1 MSGRPLAG
9 PSPLSGPSPRAGP
22 SPLAGPSP
30 RPVTGP
36 SPRNPG
42 PSPRPAP
49 SPAGRPRGLP
59 TPTRPSPAS
68 LPGAASPNV
77 PSKRRESSIA
87 TDKREP
93 KRPKLPPG
101 AQWITNQVDVMQ
113 KQYKDALIAA
123 TMILQY
129 KADCQAIGYASKP
142 PRRLEIRLEAAW
154 KNYDATRRHVEWFIV
169 SGARGALS
177 DHQAQNVEYAAA
189 PDKFN
194 ARLRPPA
201 ALAPP
206 PIPTPSPASALP
218 AHLTH
223 TPNVSSPIPL
233 SSTSFLSQNAHPP
246 AVTAPAQPVQ
256 ENVFPEGLM
265 FPDGNIDLSN
275 LGMDE
280 LNAIISGANGMD
292 AQQQAAGTP
301 GDVFAMTP
309 NTSKLLA
316 TLEGNGT
323 PAAQAA
329 PTPSAGAQQAT
340 PAPDATPSQAPP
352 APTAPAGDSTFDF
365 TFDPADMDLSNL
377 DLEALEGLFGG
388 GNGGGDDGGLA
399 ALGEVSGSGDGGAAG
414 TDNAGTTAPADDA
427 GGDLNLDALLAGGD
441 LTAPPVPE
449 PPAPVEQSSQPTAP
463 VPAPEPV
470 VSSLPD
476 PVPAPQ
482 PAPDATATVTFDDT
496 NLGDQGGMG
505 DINFD
510 DFNFDD
516 QMPQVD
522 GDEFA
527 SLFAEFK

>member
-49 SPAGRPRGLP
+49 SPAVRPRGLP

-68 LPGAASPNV
+68 LPGAASPSV

-154 KNYDATRRHVEWFIV
+154 KNYDATRRHVEWFI
-169 SGARGALS
+169 
-177 DHQAQNVEYAAA
+177 AQNVEYAAA

-201 ALAPP
+201 PLAPP
-206 PIPTPSPASALP
+206 PMPTPSPASALP
-218 AHLTH
+218 AHMAH
-223 TPNVSSPIPL
+223 TPIVSSPIPL

-246 AVTAPAQPVQ
+246 AVAASAQPQQQ
-256 ENVFPEGLM
+256 ESVFPEGLM
-265 FPDGNIDLSN
+265 SFDGNIDLSS

-280 LNAIISGANGMD
+280 LNAIISGANDMN
-292 AQQQAAGTP
+292 AQQQPSAATP

-316 TLEGNGT
+316 TLEGTGT
-323 PAAQAA
+323 PAAHTA

-340 PAPDATPSQAPP
+340 PAPDATPSQQP
-352 APTAPAGDSTFDF
+352 APSTAAPAADSTFDF
-365 TFDPADMDLSNL
+365 TFDAGDMDLSNL
-377 DLEALEGLFGG
+377 DNLDLAALEGLFGG
-388 GNGGGDDGGLA
+388 GGGGGGDDGGLG
-399 ALGEVSGSGDGGAAG
+399 ALGEASGSGDVGSNGEAGA
-414 TDNAGTTAPADDA
+414 TTAQADDT

-441 LTAPPVPE
+441 LTASVPE
-449 PPAPVEQSSQPTAP
+449 PPAPTEDVK
-463 VPAPEPV
+463 PAPEPAPAEPAPEPAIT
-470 VSSLPD
+470 LPD
-476 PVPAPQ
+476 PAPAQ
-482 PAPDATATVTFDDT
+482 PAPEAAAAAPVSFDDAG
-496 NLGDQGGMG
+496 LGDQGGLG

>member
-1 MSGRPLAG
+1 MSCEHAE
-9 PSPLSGPSPRAGP
+9 RA
-22 SPLAGPSP
+22 L
-30 RPVTGP
+30 T
-36 SPRNPG
+36 
-42 PSPRPAP
+42 
-49 SPAGRPRGLP
+49 RG
-59 TPTRPSPAS
+59 S
-68 LPGAASPNV
+68 
-77 PSKRRESSIA
+77 
-87 TDKREP
+87 
-93 KRPKLPPG
+93 
-101 AQWITNQVDVMQ
+101 
-113 KQYKDALIAA
+113 
-123 TMILQY
+123 
-129 KADCQAIGYASKP
+129 GYASKP

-169 SGARGALS
+169 SGAAWSALS
-177 DHQAQNVEYAAA
+177 DLPQAQNVEYAAA

-223 TPNVSSPIPL
+223 TPIVSSPIPL

-246 AVTAPAQPVQ
+246 AVTAPAQAGQ
-256 ENVFPEGLM
+256 DNVFPEGLM
-265 FPDGNIDLSN
+265 FPDGSNIDLSS

-280 LNAIISGANGMD
+280 LNAIIAGNGLD
-292 AQQQAAGTP
+292 GQQQAVGTP

-329 PTPSAGAQQAT
+329 PTPSAAAQQAT
-340 PAPDATPSQAPP
+340 PAPDATPSQAP
-352 APTAPAGDSTFDF
+352 APTAPAGDDTTFDF
-365 TFDPADMDLSNL
+365 TFDADMDLSNI
-377 DLEALEGLFGG
+377 DLGDLQALEGLLNG
-388 GNGGGDDGGLA
+388 GGGDDGGLA
-399 ALGEVSGSGDGGAAG
+399 ALGEASGSGDGGATG
-414 TDNAGTTAPADDA
+414 NDNAGTTAAADDT

-441 LTAPPVPE
+441 LTAPPVPD
-449 PPAPVEQSSQPTAP
+449 PPAPVEQSSQQA
-463 VPAPEPV
+463 PAPAAEPV

-476 PVPAPQ
+476 PVPAPPQ
-482 PAPDATATVTFDDT
+482 PAPDAAAAITFDDT
-496 NLGDQGGMG
+496 NLGDQGGLG